1 MIAVG
6 AWVVTRAPAGAAQS
20 PGLLP
25 PTSSVTIPGTATSPA
40 GGRKP
45 GSVPCPVK
53 TVSLGLTPDPAKAGD
68 PVAASGRVQWTRTS
82 KRRCGVKV
90 VLWQRV
96 LPQASFS
103 PVASTVT
110 GPAGRYRFSLP
121 AGTVQTNSDWFAT
134 VRGVRSATVDQHM
147 HAVVTLTSTAT
158 FAVAGDSET
167 FSGQV
172 TPAYVG
178 QRVWLQQRTGSTWRT
193 LATPRLD
200 LASSFSVPRVLVNSG
215 NQQWRAMTPASQTN
229 IGSRSGTLKV
239 TVAPLTGIHKIRHV
253 VIIMQENRSF
263 DSYFGTYPGA
273 DGIPSGVCEPDPVN
287 GGCVVPYHDSSDL
300 NYGGP
305 HGASNAAADIN
316 GGLMDGF
323 VGQAESGMRCSTTDP
338 SLQPLRPAVDGQ
350 GLTGVVCRRDGVSR
364 RARDSQLL
372 DLCRGLRSPGPHVL
386 PRIVLEPAGS
396 PLRGLGMVG
405 VAARTQ

>member
-1 MIAVG
+1 M
-6 AWVVTRAPAGAAQS
+6 
-20 PGLLP
+20 
-25 PTSSVTIPGTATSPA
+25 
-40 GGRKP
+40 
-45 GSVPCPVK
+45 
-53 TVSLGLTPDPAKAGD
+53 
-68 PVAASGRVQWTRTS
+68 QWTRPS

-90 VLWQRV
+90 VLGQRV

-134 VRGVRSATVDQHM
+134 VRGLRSATVDQQM

-158 FAVAGDSET
+158 FAVAGDRET

-229 IGSRSGTLKV
+229 IGSRWGTLKV
-239 TVAPLTGIHKIRHV
+239 TVAPLTGIHKISHV

-287 GGCVVPYHDSSDL
+287 GGCVEPYHDPSDL
-300 NYGGP
+300 IRADLMARQRRRRHRRRADGRVRRPGGERRAVQ
-305 HGASNAAADIN
+305 HD
-316 GGLMDGF
+316 
-323 VGQAESGMRCSTTDP
+323 R
-338 SLQPLRPAVDGQ
+338 PLLAPTATAVDVR
-350 GLTGVVCRRDGVSR
+350 GLQASCVEYGVS
-364 RARDSQLL
+364 
-372 DLCRGLRSPGPHVL
+372 
-386 PRIVLEPAGS
+386 
-396 PLRGLGMVG
+396 
-405 VAARTQ
+405 